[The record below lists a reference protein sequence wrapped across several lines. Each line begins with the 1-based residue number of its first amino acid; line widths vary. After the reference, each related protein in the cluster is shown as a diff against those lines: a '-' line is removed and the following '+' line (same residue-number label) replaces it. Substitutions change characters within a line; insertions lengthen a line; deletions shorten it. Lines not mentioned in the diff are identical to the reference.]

1 MDDREQVWRRESF
14 MENTPKTI
22 QVVLG
27 DITCLHVD
35 AIVNAANSSLL
46 GGGGVDGAIHRAAGK
61 QLLEECKK
69 LNGCAVSE
77 SKMTD
82 VCQLPCKKI
91 IHTVGSVWKGS
102 SQGEPELLARCY
114 ETALQLV
121 EEHGIS
127 SIAFPCI
134 STSVYHYLKK
144 EAAQIALNAIRKTIK
159 EGSHQGDVVL
169 CCFLEEDAAIY
180 KELLKFRAWS
190 L

>member
-1 MDDREQVWRRESF
+1 MNERIIA
-14 MENTPKTI
+14 I
-22 QVVLG
+22 QA
-27 DITCLHVD
+27 DITTLDVD
-35 AIVNAANSSLL
+35 AIVNAANNSLL

-190 L
+190 F

>member
-91 IHTVGSVWKGS
+91 IHTVGSVWYLLHRISLHQYQCVPLSQKGS
-102 SQGEPELLARCY
+102 SPNRPKCDSQNNQRRKSSGRCRFVLLSGRGRSH
-114 ETALQLV
+114 LQR
-121 EEHGIS
+121 
-127 SIAFPCI
+127 IAEIPSMVI
-134 STSVYHYLKK
+134 
-144 EAAQIALNAIRKTIK
+144 LNDMIDI
-159 EGSHQGDVVL
+159 Q
-169 CCFLEEDAAIY
+169 
-180 KELLKFRAWS
+180 
-190 L
+190 

>member
-14 MENTPKTI
+14 MENTHKTI

-46 GGGGVDGAIHRAAGK
+46 GGGGVDGAINRAAGK

-91 IHTVGSVWKGS
+91 IHTVGSVWK
-102 SQGEPELLARCY
+102 
-114 ETALQLV
+114 
-121 EEHGIS
+121 
-127 SIAFPCI
+127 
-134 STSVYHYLKK
+134 

-169 CCFLEEDAAIY
+169 CCFLEEDAAIH
-180 KELLKFRAWS
+180 KELLKFRTWS
-190 L
+190 F